1 MWIAPERGLLYTLA
15 NHRAASSMAA
25 RSTVPVCHTNPKYSR
40 VPRGP
45 VYDAGNGPSGAFPHA
60 EQPGVVPLGTAGGAL
75 VGRTIVPWR

>member
-15 NHRAASSMAA
+15 NHRAAASMAA

-45 VYDAGNGPSGAFPHA
+45 VYLAG
-60 EQPGVVPLGTAGGAL
+60 
-75 VGRTIVPWR
+75 